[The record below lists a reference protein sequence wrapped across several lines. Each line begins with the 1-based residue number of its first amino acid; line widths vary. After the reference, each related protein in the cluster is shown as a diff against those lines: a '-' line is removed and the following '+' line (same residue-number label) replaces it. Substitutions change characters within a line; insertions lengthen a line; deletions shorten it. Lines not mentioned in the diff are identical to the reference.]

1 MTTRSH
7 SCVGCGEPPSRGVN
21 RICRASVI
29 ERHLGKVFRDR
40 CGSPAVAGFTTS
52 YALIGLIVLI
62 AFVAISLLADLP
74 LQAASTPTTAPQK
87 KVMGVSTPAPPSP
100 IAPYVAQAYSIVG
113 PSYVSTVT
121 SQSITLSTGRNDL
134 GIDLT
139 GKHVVV
145 IDQASKPLT
154 LSAVQKGTRVYVCRK
169 ANNVVVMVLPAVT
182 TQGGAKK

>member
-62 AFVAISLLADLP
+62 AFVVISLLADLP

-87 KVMGVSTPAPPSP
+87 KVMGVSDSGTSFAYRPLCGPGIFHSRAELRINGHITVHYSVHGPERPRHRSHR
-100 IAPYVAQAYSIVG
+100 QACCCDRSGFQTAY
-113 PSYVSTVT
+113 TE
-121 SQSITLSTGRNDL
+121 
-134 GIDLT
+134 
-139 GKHVVV
+139 
-145 IDQASKPLT
+145 
-154 LSAVQKGTRVYVCRK
+154 CRTK
-169 ANNVVVMVLPAVT
+169 RHEGVRMP
-182 TQGGAKK
+182 QGQ